1 MRQADTVPS
10 GKRYAEPA
18 EEGPLV
24 KTAGGDQGQAAG
36 RGNTD
41 VISYHVISFTIATRC
56 HY

>member
-1 MRQADTVPS
+1 MPS